1 MGERSSPRGGVP
13 GMSSPEETPKR
24 LQDPQLYLL
33 WCGSPKQSPQ
43 RLFKALIL
51 DALQREADRSDASS
65 QNSSCTTLSEER
77 SGFIHQSHIANMEIC
92 NHANGNEI
100 PLAAG
105 RLEFKLEYKHVY
117 LTVVLP
123 GWALPFF
130 PLGLLFILLL
140 IHQEE
145 AGEKQT
151 SNWEQETG
159 HSTWLL
165 PNMLTHTF
173 FSLCGNQHKTA
184 SRCHVCLY
192 K

>member
-13 GMSSPEETPKR
+13 GLSSPEETPKR
-24 LQDPQLYLL
+24 PQDPQLYFCDAAL
-33 WCGSPKQSPQ
+33 QNRVRQ
-43 RLFKALIL
+43 RRFKALIL
-51 DALQREADRSDASS
+51 DARQIDADRSDASS
-65 QNSSCTTLSEER
+65 QNSSCTTLREER

-92 NHANGNEI
+92 NHANGNET

-117 LTVVLP
+117 LAIVLP

-165 PNMLTHTF
+165 PNMLTHTS
-173 FSLCGNQHKTA
+173 FSL
-184 SRCHVCLY
+184 
-192 K
+192 